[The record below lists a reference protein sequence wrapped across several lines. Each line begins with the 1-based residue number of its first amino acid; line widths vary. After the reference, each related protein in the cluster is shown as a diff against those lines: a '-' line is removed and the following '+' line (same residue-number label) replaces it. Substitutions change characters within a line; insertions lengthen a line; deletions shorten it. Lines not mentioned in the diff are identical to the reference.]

1 MKTEIKSMTDVAI
14 ELWSVENI
22 LKFSL
27 AALESCDNMTAELEA
42 LMAVTLL
49 AKEKIASVR
58 EEAEK

>member
-27 AALESCDNMTAELEA
+27 DALESCDNMTAELEA
-42 LMAVTLL
+42 LMAIMFL
-49 AKEKIASVR
+49 AKEKIAAVR

>member
-27 AALESCDNMTAELEA
+27 DALESCDNMTAELEA
-42 LMAVTLL
+42 VLALTLL
-49 AKEKIASVR
+49 AKEKIAAVR